1 MGPPPIVEPPRP
13 LVKPTT
19 EIYYNRGDAKLYD
32 MGAARLE
39 SLLNEAGLNKQAN
52 KVDADMPA
60 AQQAKF
66 VNRFNNSDYAQ
77 ENNLHL
83 NTNNSMMSKL
93 EEQPDSARM
102 GTAVAA
108 VIIPGVTTLGP
119 GDLIPGG
126 RMNDPQKPSNSNNN
140 NTPMS
145 SSSGPAPASSG
156 NMGNDSGNMGNDN
169 GPMSSPTP
177 APVMSSTPSSPPSQS
192 GGSGGGGSMGT
203 GSGGGD
209 AMGGGGG
216 GGGGGGSM
224 ASTTTGGGGMGGDGG
239 GGMGMSDIN
248 LKDNIQLID
257 NALNRLFKIN
267 LNNGI
272 LS

>member
-1 MGPPPIVEPPRP
+1 
-13 LVKPTT
+13 
-19 EIYYNRGDAKLYD
+19 

-39 SLLNEAGLNKQAN
+39 SLLKEAGLNKQS
-52 KVDADMPA
+52 KRVDADMPA
-60 AQQAKF
+60 GQQAKF
-66 VNRFNNSDYAQ
+66 VNRFNNSDYAK

-83 NTNNSMMSKL
+83 NTNNSMMSRL
-93 EEQPDSARM
+93 EQQPDSGRM

-108 VIIPGVTTLGP
+108 VIIPGATTFGP
-119 GDLIPGG
+119 GDLFGG
-126 RMNDPQKPSNSNNN
+126 RVNDAKMSSNSNNN

-145 SSSGPAPASSG
+145 SSSNPASNGDMSSNNSGNMSNNSGNMSNNSGPMSASNPAPA
-156 NMGNDSGNMGNDN
+156 MG
-169 GPMSSPTP
+169 
-177 APVMSSTPSSPPSQS
+177 STQSSPPSQS
-192 GGSGGGGSMGT
+192 GGSSGGGSM
-203 GSGGGD
+203 SSS
-209 AMGGGGG
+209 GGGGG
-216 GGGGGGSM
+216 MSSGGGGGMS
-224 ASTTTGGGGMGGDGG
+224 SGGGG